1 MDFKEVSATFKDDLS
16 RVEKCLR
23 DNYFSDIPLVPGV
36 GDYIMNGG
44 GKRVRPLLLM
54 ICTRLCGNEIDDKI
68 IRHATAVEYV
78 HAASLLHDDVV
89 DETTVRRGRPT
100 VNTKWGSDASILVG
114 DFLIARALLLLA
126 NDVDETVFK
135 SFAEGAK
142 TLVEGGLL
150 EFTHARDIHVTEEHC
165 LDVAYRKTASVMALA
180 CQLGAQLGGADPQV
194 VQSLYEFGS
203 DFGVA
208 FQLVD
213 DAMDYE
219 GTPEELGKSPGTD
232 FKEGHVTL
240 PLLYLYQQADS
251 SLKRE
256 IEGFIQNECLTQK
269 ELDYIL
275 EQLREV
281 KAIEYT
287 LGIARKYMTQAKEK
301 LQNLNFSNPDF
312 KPALQSTANHIVD
325 RFQPA
330 GKTLI
335 PSGR

>member
-1 MDFKEVSATFKDDLS
+1 MDFKEVSTVFKDDLTE
-16 RVEKCLR
+16 VEKSLR
-23 DNYFSDIPLVPGV
+23 DNYFSDIPLVPGI

-44 GKRVRPLLLM
+44 GKRVRPLLLL
-54 ICTRLCGNEIDDKI
+54 ICTRLCGNEIDAKV
-68 IRHATAVEYV
+68 IRHATAIEYV

-114 DFLIARALLLLA
+114 DFLIARALLLLS
-126 NDVDETVFK
+126 NDVDETVFR

-150 EFTHARDIHVTEEHC
+150 EFTHAREINVTEEHC
-165 LDVAYRKTASVMALA
+165 LDVAFRKTASVMALA
-180 CQLGAQLGGADPQV
+180 CQLGAQLSQADPAV
-194 VQSLYEFGS
+194 GQSLYEFGR
-203 DFGVA
+203 DFGIA

-219 GTPEELGKSPGTD
+219 GTPEQLGKSPGTD
-232 FKEGHVTL
+232 FSEGHVTL
-240 PLLYLYQQADS
+240 PLLHLYKQSDS

-256 IEGFIQNECLTQK
+256 IEDFLQNERLTQK
-269 ELDYIL
+269 EFDYIL
-275 EQLREV
+275 ERMREV
-281 KAIEYT
+281 KAVDYT
-287 LGIARKYMTQAKEK
+287 LEIAREHMKRAKDKLNGMTFTNQDY
-301 LQNLNFSNPDF
+301 L
-312 KPALQSTANHIVD
+312 PALQSTANHIVD

-330 GKTLI
+330 GLI

>member
-1 MDFKEVSATFKDDLS
+1 MDFKEVSALFKDDLAS
-16 RVEKCLR
+16 VEKCLR
-23 DNYFSDIPLVPGV
+23 DNYFSDIPLVPGI

-54 ICTRLCGNEIDDKI
+54 ICARLSGLNVNDKV

-114 DFLIARALLLLA
+114 DFLIARALLLLS
-126 NDVDETVFK
+126 NDVDETVFRC
-135 SFAEGAK
+135 FAEGAK

-150 EFTHARDIHVTEEHC
+150 EFTHARDINVTQEHC

-180 CQLGAQLGGADPQV
+180 CQLGGQLGGAQTEV
-194 VQSLYEFGS
+194 VESLHEFGK
-203 DFGVA
+203 DFGIA

-213 DAMDYE
+213 DAMDYD
-219 GTPEELGKSPGTD
+219 GTPEQLGKSPGTD
-232 FKEGHVTL
+232 FSEGHVTL
-240 PLLYLYQQADS
+240 PLLYLYQQSDS
-251 SLKRE
+251 SQKRE
-256 IEGFIQNECLTQK
+256 IEGFIQNECLTRK
-269 ELDYIL
+269 DFEYIL
-275 EQLREV
+275 ERMREV
-281 KAIEYT
+281 KAIDYT
-287 LGIARKYMTQAKEK
+287 LDIARDHMKRAKEK
-301 LQNLNFSNPDF
+301 LKNLNFPNPDF

-325 RFQPA
+325 RFQA
-330 GKTLI
+330 SGTQLI